1 MPAFATA
8 SREYATSPVQ
18 TVREDAKLASVEH
31 QLTEHDISGLPVVD
45 ASGQPT
51 GVITRTDLLR
61 AGRVR
66 VQNGHRTRALD
77 LPDAYV
83 RDFMH
88 VGVRTVD
95 AGVPVSEAAR
105 VMVKHRVHRV
115 YVMDGGALVGVLSTK
130 DMMRVVADARVR
142 TALSEVMSTSLV
154 TVRASDPVS
163 VAVDR
168 MAAAHVSGLVVMDDE
183 WPIGIFSQPEAI
195 ASRSS
200 PPSDRVEIWMDP
212 AVLCLPSAMPLHRAA
227 AQAIH
232 TRARRVLVVDAKS
245 VLGVISGLDFARAV
259 S

>member
-1 MPAFATA
+1 MPTFATA
-8 SREYATSPVQ
+8 SRDYATSPVQ
-18 TVREDAKLASVEH
+18 TVRDDAKLASVEH
-31 QLTEHDISGLPVVD
+31 QLAELDVSGLPVLD
-45 ASGQPT
+45 AAGQAT

-66 VQNGHRTRALD
+66 VIRGYRAHVLD

-88 VGVRTVD
+88 AGVRTVD
-95 AGVPVSEAAR
+95 ATAPVAAAAR
-105 VMVKHRVHRV
+105 AMLAHRVHRV
-115 YVMDGGALVGVLSTK
+115 YVMDGDALVGVLSTR

-142 TALSEVMSTSLV
+142 TALSEIMSTALV

-163 VAVDR
+163 VAVER
-168 MAAAHVSGLVVMDDE
+168 MTAAHVSGLVVMDDE
-183 WPIGIFSQPEAI
+183 WPIGIFSQPEAL

-200 PPSDRVEIWMDP
+200 PPADRVEVWMDP

-227 AQAIH
+227 AQAMH

>member
-1 MPAFATA
+1 MPSFATA
-8 SREYATSPVQ
+8 AREYATSPVQ

-31 QLTEHDISGLPVVD
+31 QLTEHDISGLPVLD
-45 ASGQPT
+45 AAGHAV

-61 AGRVR
+61 AGRMR
-66 VQNGHRTRALD
+66 VPNGHRARVLE
-77 LPDAYV
+77 LPDGYV

-88 VGVRTVD
+88 IGVRTVEAD
-95 AGVPVSEAAR
+95 APVGEAAR
-105 VMVKHRVHRV
+105 VMVKHRLHRV
-115 YVMDGGALVGVLSTK
+115 YVMQNDTLVGVLSTK
-130 DMMRVVADARVR
+130 DMMRVVSDARVR
-142 TALSEVMSTSLV
+142 TALSEVMSSSLV

-163 VAVDR
+163 IAVDR
-168 MAAAHVSGLVVMDDE
+168 MAAAHVSGLIVMDEE

-200 PPSDRVEIWMDP
+200 PPGDRVEVWMDP

-227 AQAIH
+227 AQSLH
-232 TRARRVLVVDAKS
+232 TRARRVLVVDARS